1 MECISL
7 ITIIT
12 TTEAIL
18 WDITTLNITARTM
31 DTTQQGITRTITEST
46 PITERH
52 IILACSITSTEHSLR

>member
-7 ITIIT
+7 ITIST

-18 WDITTLNITARTM
+18 RDITTLNITARTM

-46 PITERH
+46 RTTERPIT
-52 IILACSITSTEHSLR
+52 LACSITSTEHSLR